1 MNNWIMLGA
10 VLFLSACPKGGTSMS
25 TETGGPG
32 GGGSTEG
39 GGGSTEGGGEGGGT
53 QSARSFGDSEG
64 MSLEERKY
72 WKGQDDYL
80 FRNVDDGKDKCG
92 VAFTVEWVGRKQF
105 RADAVK
111 VNTSPYSVCD
121 SIIAETVSLCREGE
135 DEKSSVAAK
144 IKGFR
149 CGYGKPRTLTLDNGI
164 VVYMGNNEESNFSDW
179 AKPWLMKNL

>member
-1 MNNWIMLGA
+1 MAILRDMKNAFMFGA
-10 VLFLSACPKGGTSMS
+10 MLFLTACPKGGSTMS

-32 GGGSTEG
+32 GGGGDTG
-39 GGGSTEGGGEGGGT
+39 GGGGGAVEG
-53 QSARSFGDSEG
+53 ARSFGDTDG

-72 WKGQDDYL
+72 WKGEDDYL
-80 FRNVDDGKDKCG
+80 FRNVDEGKDKCG
-92 VAFTVEWVGRKQF
+92 VTFTVEWVGRKQF
-105 RADAVK
+105 RAEVEK
-111 VNTSPYSVCD
+111 TNHSPYGVCD
-121 SIIAETVSLCREGE
+121 AIVAETVSLCREGE

-149 CGYGKPRTLTLDNGI
+149 CGYGKPRTLTMDNGI